1 MSQPRFWDIVMKQA
15 EKQELTNAIEHKTDI
30 LKLNIFQ
37 GKIEATDETKELLNL
52 VQDAKEN
59 GTSTMEGKLLLEDLE
74 LALA

>member
-1 MSQPRFWDIVMKQA
+1 MTEV
-15 EKQELTNAIEHKTDI
+15 EKQELTNTIEHKADMLRLSI
-30 LKLNIFQ
+30 YQ